1 LLKGRSTPGKILLTR
16 RLDPLDESS
25 SQERSPEYIRSF
37 SENEAGSSDRKAK
50 AVGVRIVTF
59 ILSHYFSFY
68 KHMMCRSYII
78 ENLISGTFTLN
89 VGRSAEHRQVKQ

>member
-1 LLKGRSTPGKILLTR
+1 MLKGRSIPGKILLTR
-16 RLDPLDESS
+16 RLDPPDEPS

-37 SENEAGSSDRKAK
+37 SENDAGSSDRMAK
-50 AVGVRIVTF
+50 EVEVIVTF
-59 ILSHYFSFY
+59 ILSNYYSFY
-68 KHMMCRSYII
+68 EHMMCKSYII